1 MKFFTRGFSVNFISI
16 NKYFK
21 SRQNLKGLLQFIFVV
36 APLFSMAG
44 TPVFSPTKCRA
55 LGNSVVMTKHPAQL
69 FYSPSAVTEFMRIN
83 LFLLQPDS
91 STVLADGDYAEYND
105 LYHDSVTLEDAA
117 KFTNILENI
126 GLLRYGKTLS
136 VERRPII
143 KTNDTLFIR
152 LWKTTQRSYQIQ
164 LVAGMVTNIGLQA
177 FFVDTYLK
185 KSTPLNI
192 DGDTRISFDISADM
206 ASQASNRFMVVFK
219 PKVYVAPTPAPA
231 VTFISVTAYP
241 YGSQIRVCWNVKDE
255 KATTKYEVEKS
266 INGIDFLLVSTTL
279 VTATNAAQGNYC
291 WLDGSTA
298 PGSNYYR
305 IKGINVDGTSK
316 YTAIVKV
323 LVPITPVAF
332 SVYPNPVKN
341 HSINLKFINQPT
353 GLFEVKLT
361 NINGTAVFKTKILVG
376 SNNMVLQLNIASVHN
391 GLYELKVTNAAN
403 ANKVQKVIVL

>member
-1 MKFFTRGFSVNFISI
+1 M
-16 NKYFK
+16 
-21 SRQNLKGLLQFIFVV
+21 QNLKGLLQFIFVV

-44 TPVFSPTKCRA
+44 TPVLLPAKCVA
-55 LGNSVVMTKHPAQL
+55 LGNSAVMKKHPVQL
-69 FYSPSAVTEFMRIN
+69 FYSPLAVTEFMRIN

-91 STVLADGDYAEYND
+91 STVLADGDCAEYND

-164 LVAGMVTNIGLQA
+164 LVAGMVTNVGLQA

-192 DGDTRISFDISADM
+192 DGYTRISFNITADL
-206 ASQASNRFMVVFK
+206 ASQVTNRFMVVFK
-219 PKVYVAPTPAPA
+219 PKVIGAPILEPV
-231 VTFISVTAYP
+231 VTFNSVSAYP
-241 YGSQIRVCWNVKDE
+241 YGAQIKVCWNVKDE
-255 KATTKYEVEKS
+255 KATAKYEVEKS
-266 INGIDFLLVSTTL
+266 LNGIDFMLASTTL
-279 VTATNAAQGNYC
+279 VTAANLKQGNYC
-291 WLDGSTA
+291 WLDGHIA
-298 PGSNYYR
+298 PGTNYYR

-323 LVPITPVAF
+323 LVPITAVAF

-341 HSINLKFINQPT
+341 HSINLKFINQAI
-353 GLFEVKLT
+353 GMFEVKLT
-361 NINGTAVFKTKILVG
+361 NINGLAVYKTKILVS
-376 SNNMVLQLNIASVHN
+376 SNNMVLQLNIAGVHN
-391 GLYELKVTNAAN
+391 GIYELAVTNAAN
-403 ANKVQKVIVL
+403 ATKVQKVVVQ